1 MTVSGL
7 APTGRSGLLAAAAA
21 VAMTLGSTS
30 AELPALAEL
39 PAQARPWTDPSG
51 YAVDCLAV
59 GAAVNA
65 PGRVDGPDLELFT
78 KADRALGPLTVRRSF
93 DSSLPQEHRTS
104 AASGDDE
111 AGVRSFVSWKP
122 PRGDVRGT
130 VAGRY
135 DDEIATWARSV
146 PRTGVFATS
155 YHEPE
160 NDMTAAEFVALQR
173 HLYAVVKSANPTI
186 RWGPVYMA
194 YWWDP
199 GSPSH
204 WVGDPE
210 AWWPGDDAADFAGI
224 DWYSPDPRPMTES
237 RTFLTWYEAMEPTGM
252 PLCVAESG
260 QYAVAPGQRSDPV
273 KEQARADAIRADAAW
288 IADHP
293 RIRMWI
299 YWQGIGAQGDWR
311 LRDPA
316 GRKAWREVAASGCP
330 APAAA
335 REPRAD

>member
-1 MTVSGL
+1 MLRRAWCRRV
-7 APTGRSGLLAAAAA
+7 AAA
-21 VAMTLGSTS
+21 VWAVLVLVV
-30 AELPALAEL
+30 LPCSETWPEHRSDAVY
-39 PAQARPWTDPSG
+39 ARS
-51 YAVDCLAV
+51 CLAV
-59 GAAVNA
+59 GAYVVSADPS
-65 PGRVDGPDLELFT
+65 PGPALREF
-78 KADRALGPLTVRRSF
+78 AAIDREMGPLTMRRSF
-93 DSSLPQEHRTS
+93 DRSLPSSFQTS
-104 AASGDDE
+104 AAGGDAA
-111 AGVRSFVSWKP
+111 AGLRSFVSWKP

-237 RTFLTWYEAMEPTGM
+237 RSFLTWYEAMEPTGV
-252 PLCVAESG
+252 PLYVAEYG

-311 LRDPA
+311 IRDRD
-316 GRKAWREVAASGCP
+316 GRQAWREVAAAGCDS
-330 APAAA
+330 ATAA
-335 REPRAD
+335 RDPRAD